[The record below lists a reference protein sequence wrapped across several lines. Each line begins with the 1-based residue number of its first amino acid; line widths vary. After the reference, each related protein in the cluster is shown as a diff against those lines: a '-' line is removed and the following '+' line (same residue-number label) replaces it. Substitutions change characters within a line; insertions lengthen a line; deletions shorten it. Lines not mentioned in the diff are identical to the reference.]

1 MRLNTV
7 NGWFVWFTGTLDLWS
22 RAHSLLTPL
31 DWKEQITTNAE
42 LTTYWPWR
50 LIPCISPK
58 CYTMRFN
65 KMIKKTYSSMHMWK
79 RKIYFPTDTLCMQR
93 NKKLSRSDLR
103 CLKIPENPEWQLI
116 PPSIARGCT
125 RQHKLSC
132 PPCYHLPIY
141 CHAIPTALS
150 ATLPPFLFSSLS
162 IR

>member
-22 RAHSLLTPL
+22 RVHSLLTPL
-31 DWKEQITTNAE
+31 DLKERITTNAE

-58 CYTMRFN
+58 CYTMMFN
-65 KMIKKTYSSMHMWK
+65 NMIKQHILQCICGKGRLVFQQILFVCK
-79 RKIYFPTDTLCMQR
+79 K
-93 NKKLSRSDLR
+93 KKLHRSDST

-116 PPSIARGCT
+116 PPSIARGNT

-162 IR
+162 SR